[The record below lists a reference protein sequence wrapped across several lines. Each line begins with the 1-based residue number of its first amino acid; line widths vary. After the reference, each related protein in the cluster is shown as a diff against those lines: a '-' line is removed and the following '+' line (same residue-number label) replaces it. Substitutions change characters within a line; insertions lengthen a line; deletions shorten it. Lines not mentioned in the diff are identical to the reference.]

1 MFNQELVQRINVSP
15 KDREHPAALIDSDL
29 LLELDDSGAEET
41 AADGNVQPCPD
52 AGDEYDIDVLKSLG
66 MVQLRD
72 FSHLVSR
79 QLESSAFASII
90 CNNGSQIVVKKS
102 AVVWFCE
109 NSVRRLSN
117 DRTLRVMQSAN
128 FSERRKLK
136 ITSVSTRKVIQ
147 IGDWCLF
154 RNLEGNGFF
163 WGRVLS
169 FAYFNS
175 TKKSISMFEWIVD
188 QKDHEVGVLCIW
200 YKLEINQSLFSGKL
214 IEVHVHHGFHPCV
227 SYICSCPSPT
237 FTCDAQGSKQLFF
250 TNATVNQLSNF
261 LKDMTLSRD

>member
-1 MFNQELVQRINVSP
+1 MFNQELVQRIDVSP
-15 KDREHPAALIDSDL
+15 KDKEHPAALIESNL

-66 MVQLRD
+66 MAQLRD

-109 NSVRRLSN
+109 NTVRRLSN

-136 ITSVSTRKVIQ
+136 ITSVSTRKVVQ

-154 RNLEGNGFF
+154 RNLEGNGFL
-163 WGRVLS
+163 GGAS
-169 FAYFNS
+169 
-175 TKKSISMFEWIVD
+175 
-188 QKDHEVGVLCIW
+188 
-200 YKLEINQSLFSGKL
+200 SLF
-214 IEVHVHHGFHPCV
+214 
-227 SYICSCPSPT
+227 YI
-237 FTCDAQGSKQLFF
+237 L
-250 TNATVNQLSNF
+250 
-261 LKDMTLSRD
+261 

>member
-1 MFNQELVQRINVSP
+1 MIGFLGVKMRGKKKFMFNQELVQRINVSP
-15 KDREHPAALIDSDL
+15 KDKGHPAALIDSNL

-66 MVQLRD
+66 MAQLRD

-163 WGRVLS
+163 GGAS
-169 FAYFNS
+169 
-175 TKKSISMFEWIVD
+175 
-188 QKDHEVGVLCIW
+188 
-200 YKLEINQSLFSGKL
+200 SLFCIL
-214 IEVHVHHGFHPCV
+214 
-227 SYICSCPSPT
+227 
-237 FTCDAQGSKQLFF
+237 
-250 TNATVNQLSNF
+250 
-261 LKDMTLSRD
+261 

>member
-1 MFNQELVQRINVSP
+1 MIGFLGVKMRGKKKFMFNQELVQRINVSP
-15 KDREHPAALIDSDL
+15 KDKGHPAALIDSNL

-66 MVQLRD
+66 MAQLRD

-163 WGRVLS
+163 WGE
-169 FAYFNS
+169 F
-175 TKKSISMFEWIVD
+175 
-188 QKDHEVGVLCIW
+188 
-200 YKLEINQSLFSGKL
+200 SLLHTLTALKNLF
-214 IEVHVHHGFHPCV
+214 PCLN
-227 SYICSCPSPT
+227 
-237 FTCDAQGSKQLFF
+237 G
-250 TNATVNQLSNF
+250 
-261 LKDMTLSRD
+261 

>member
-1 MFNQELVQRINVSP
+1 M
-15 KDREHPAALIDSDL
+15 EHPAVLIDSDL

-66 MVQLRD
+66 MAQLRD

-163 WGRVLS
+163 GGE
-169 FAYFNS
+169 F
-175 TKKSISMFEWIVD
+175 
-188 QKDHEVGVLCIW
+188 
-200 YKLEINQSLFSGKL
+200 SLFHTLTAIKNL
-214 IEVHVHHGFHPCV
+214 FPCLN
-227 SYICSCPSPT
+227 
-237 FTCDAQGSKQLFF
+237 G
-250 TNATVNQLSNF
+250 
-261 LKDMTLSRD
+261 